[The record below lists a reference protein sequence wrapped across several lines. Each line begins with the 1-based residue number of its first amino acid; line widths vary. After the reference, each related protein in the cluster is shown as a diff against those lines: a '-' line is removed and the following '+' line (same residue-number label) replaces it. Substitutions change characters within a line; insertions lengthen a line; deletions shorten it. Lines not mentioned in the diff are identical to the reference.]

1 MLLQTNTGLTAFR
14 PGLHRNR
21 QQSENQS
28 TEEPPEGTHVGL
40 RSDPV
45 HSSDTQ
51 TGETLYSPD
60 PPVIIHIQSVP
71 VIIGVC
77 RLADCRCYFH
87 TFGWKQISWHQEPRL
102 LYETLTVDFLS
113 GDSGLCPVSN
123 QNQLLKT
130 TFMKENILFMW
141 TYSSFI
147 CEDMEG
153 EIFFKRLKRQETI
166 FICEM
171 FV

>member
-1 MLLQTNTGLTAFR
+1 MVLKTNTGLTAVR

-40 RSDPV
+40 WSDPV

-71 VIIGVC
+71 VTVSVC
-77 RLADCRCYFH
+77 RLAGCRCYFH
-87 TFGWKQISWHQEPRL
+87 TFGWKQIRFPDIRGHICFTRL
-102 LYETLTVDFLS
+102 SQWTFSPETLVCVPSVTKCQMWFVFKVN
-113 GDSGLCPVSN
+113 LCKLTWVTDVSYCMSLTWT
-123 QNQLLKT
+123 QL
-130 TFMKENILFMW
+130 F
-141 TYSSFI
+141 
-147 CEDMEG
+147 
-153 EIFFKRLKRQETI
+153 
-166 FICEM
+166 
-171 FV
+171 